1 MGKTFSGIK
10 SVKRNFKGGGRAQN
24 RQINEFLAAAVGC
37 ALGATKRSINLI
49 ARRGLQILVDSNNY
63 ADYTGVLRNSYQAA
77 LIENGNVEKTLM
89 QITGVTK
96 SGGSVIALPESNKD
110 SNAKNTFGN
119 RGKIIILTSEGMDG
133 TVGISIPKTPMIDK
147 RENGRS
153 PKSPPKIHNR
163 WAKMSKAQDAL
174 RKSRQMGVGR
184 KLQARQHG
192 YGRVI
197 TQLKGMK
204 NLNPMGYTIVFSNPT
219 PYTEFLNSLSGKSK
233 SGKIN
238 KKGQVIP
245 LGLANAQL
253 KPLAITITKQEIADS
268 IKRAKDALR
277 KRNTQ

>member
-10 SVKRNFKGGGRAQN
+10 SIKRNFKGGGRAQN
-24 RQINEFLAAAVGC
+24 RQINEFLSAAVGC

-49 ARRGLQILVDSNNY
+49 ARRGLEILVDSNNY

-77 LIENGNVEKTLM
+77 MIENGNVEQTLM

-119 RGKIIILTSEGMDG
+119 RGKIIILTSEGLDG
-133 TVGISIPKTPMIDK
+133 TVEISIPKTPMIDK
-147 RENGRS
+147 RKNGRS

-163 WAKMSKAQDAL
+163 WAKMSKARDAL
-174 RKSRQMGVGR
+174 RKSRQMGRGR

-197 TQLKGMK
+197 TQLKGMQ